1 MDMQYGYSMSIQQGH
16 AAWQSSMERGMEMQR
31 GQATST
37 FCMYMQ
43 DGHEAWKS
51 SVDIH
56 KGHVAFC
63 IADLK
68 SFCKSAN
75 LAI

>member
-1 MDMQYGYSMSIQQGH
+1 
-16 AAWQSSMERGMEMQR
+16 MERGMEMQR

-37 FCMYMQ
+37 CCMYMQ

-75 LAI
+75 LAVERKRYVGLPLMQIRFSYTFF